1 MKNKPKLNQ
10 GWKYLSLVVA
20 SLVVTLQ
27 SFAYDFLVDGIYYKI
42 TNSSTREVSVTLK
55 YYDSGGRYESATIIS
70 DYKGNVVIPST
81 VTYNGIVYSVTGIGD
96 NAFDDSDVT
105 SVTIP
110 NTVKSIGNSAFAYC
124 ILLTNIQIPSSVTSL
139 GGSVFA
145 SSGLSNISIPQSI
158 TAIPGGAFAFCTR
171 LQTVSIPN
179 SVSIIGDGAFRGCT
193 LLTEIQI
200 PSSVTSFGS
209 SVFTDSGLTNPVT
222 CGNRLLYCPPNYEGE
237 YHIPMGITELGGGG
251 FSGCTKLTKVI
262 IPHGVTSI
270 PAYTFQNCT
279 SLESVSV
286 PVNVNAV
293 GGRAFSGCISL
304 KECILPNTV
313 TDISDAFHG
322 CSSLESFIVPACVSR
337 IANYAFENCKSLK
350 SIVFPKN
357 VTNIRLWAFGSTPYQ
372 GIEVYNFAPMLQGQ
386 SEGPTGLYPSKIHVP
401 EGWEEAAAWSPI
413 SGTLVYDLQSV
424 TSLSI
429 NKTTLSIKEGTTATL
444 RCTIAP
450 TNASV
455 KTLHWSSNNTD
466 VAIVDNSG
474 NVTAL
479 KSGTAVIKASSLDGS
494 NLSVSCEVTVFNNN
508 KALVDGEPYANTRR
522 TTYDAV
528 TFTKTFASGA
538 VNKWNALYV
547 PISIDVAANAEDF
560 DIAEIYA
567 FCSTVDTNGDGTVD
581 ANDERFLFVRP
592 LTSGRTY
599 PNTPYLIR
607 PREAK
612 TYVINS
618 ADNILYE
625 KRDGKVEFS
634 TTKDKFV
641 VTGLNEGFT
650 VVAGDN
656 NYFVTGTGALSYRTT
671 GSTMV
676 KPNRWVMHREDR
688 EYSDIPDYVEDSN
701 HLDNE
706 DNGESGAKEYR
717 ILVIGE
723 EISETDA
730 IMAVKKA
737 NGVFTSGIY
746 TIDGRRMSDSKSLP
760 NGVYVKN
767 GKKYLK

>member
-42 TNSSTREVSVTLK
+42 TNSTTKEVAVTLK
-55 YYDSGGRYESATIIS
+55 SINGGGYSPVTYLS
-70 DYKGNVVIPST
+70 DYEGNVIIPPT
-81 VTYNGIVYSVTGIGD
+81 VTHNGVNYSVTRID
-96 NAFDDSDVT
+96 DHAFDDSDVT
-105 SVTIP
+105 SISIP

-124 ILLTNIQIPSSVTSL
+124 VLLTDIQIPSSVT
-139 GGSVFA
+139 
-145 SSGLSNISIPQSI
+145 
-158 TAIPGGAFAFCTR
+158 T
-171 LQTVSIPN
+171 
-179 SVSIIGDGAFRGCT
+179 
-193 LLTEIQI
+193 
-200 PSSVTSFGS
+200 FGS
-209 SVFTDSGLTNPVT
+209 SIFTGSGLINPIA
-222 CGNRLLYCPPNYEGE
+222 CGNRLLYCPANYEGE
-237 YHIPMGITELGGGG
+237 YHIPMGITELAGGI
-251 FSGCTKLTKVI
+251 FSGCTKISKVI
-262 IPHGVTSI
+262 IPHGVTSS
-270 PAYTFQNCT
+270 PASAFQNCI

-286 PVNVNAV
+286 PATVNEV
-293 GGRAFSGCISL
+293 GSSAFSDCTEL
-304 KECILPNTV
+304 KECVLPPNV
-313 TDISDAFHG
+313 
-322 CSSLESFIVPACVSR
+322 SSIGVRGFADCKSLKSFIVPAAEHFG
-337 IANYAFENCKSLK
+337 IMDYAFYGCTNLTS
-350 SIVFPKN
+350 VTFPKN
-357 VTNIRLWAFGSTPYQ
+357 AINIRLWAFYNTK
-372 GIEVYNFAPMLQGQ
+372 ITDIYNFASSRQCN
-386 SEGPTGLYPSKIHVP
+386 SEGPTNISSTSTRIHVP
-401 EGWEEAAAWSPI
+401 EGWVGEGVFSPI
-413 SGTLVYDLQSV
+413 QGTLVYDLQSV

-508 KALVDGEPYANTRR
+508 KALVDGEPYTNTRR
-522 TTYDAV
+522 LTYDAV
-528 TFTKTFASGA
+528 TFSKTFASGA

-547 PISIDVAANAEDF
+547 PISIDVASSNGEY

-592 LTSGRTY
+592 VTSGRTY

-612 TYVINS
+612 AYVINS

-641 VTGLNEGFT
+641 VTGLNESFT

-656 NYFVTGTGALSYRTT
+656 NYYVTGTGGLSFRTS
-671 GSTMV
+671 GSTTV

-688 EYSDIPDYVEDSN
+688 EYSDIPDYVGDSN

-706 DNGESGAKEYR
+706 DNGSSGVKEYR

-746 TIDGRRMSDSKSLP
+746 TLDGRKMNDSKTLP
-760 NGVYVKN
+760 TGVYVKD
-767 GKKYLK
+767 GKKFIVK